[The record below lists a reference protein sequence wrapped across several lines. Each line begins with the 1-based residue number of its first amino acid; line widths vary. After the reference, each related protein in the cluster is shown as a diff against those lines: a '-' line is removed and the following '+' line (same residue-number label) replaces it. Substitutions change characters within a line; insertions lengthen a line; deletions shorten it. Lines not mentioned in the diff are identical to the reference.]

1 MVFKA
6 VQLVKIEFP
15 RVVTPVRVT
24 LARFSQLAKA
34 LSPKAVMLLV
44 NVTLVKLLQYA
55 KAFSPMWVTVER
67 LMVCIGVL
75 IKALSP
81 IVARLEE
88 VNEVIPEFSNA
99 FAPIVVALLSFK
111 VDNNVQPQKARSPIV
126 TAAGIEIVVKEE
138 QSLNAFV
145 SMLVTPEPETEVRLV
160 QPSKAPSPIV
170 AVSLLK
176 LTLVISVFPLNADAA
191 ILATQPPSK

>member
-81 IVARLEE
+81 IVARSEE
-88 VNEVIPEFSNA
+88 VNVIIPEPSNA

-111 VDNNVQPQKARSPIV
+111 VDNDVQPTKARSPIV
-126 TAAGIEIVVKEE
+126 TTAGIEIVVKEE
-138 QSLNAFV
+138 QSLNASV

-176 LTLVISVFPLNADAA
+176 LRLVILVLPLNADAA